1 MLLWSLL
8 GRIVHL
14 ATRLGRKALVALAC
28 EAVDLLAVLGNRLG
42 ILRLL
47 IVKGVVL
54 LHIEVE
60 VLLLAGAV
68 TLHEVH
74 ALVSFFSPGVE
85 VESEVSVAQVPELET
100 CGKVEANCDAKRQPP
115 GQLHVGYIKEG

>member
-1 MLLWSLL
+1 MA
-8 GRIVHL
+8 R
-14 ATRLGRKALVALAC
+14 AR
-28 EAVDLLAVLGNRLG
+28 EAVDLLAVRGNRLG
-42 ILRLL
+42 ILRVL
-47 IVKGVVL
+47 IVKDVIL

-74 ALVSFFSPGVE
+74 ALVSFLGPGIE

-100 CGKVEANCDAKRQPP
+100 RGKVEADCDANRQTP

>member
-1 MLLWSLL
+1 MA
-8 GRIVHL
+8 R
-14 ATRLGRKALVALAC
+14 AR
-28 EAVDLLAVLGNRLG
+28 EAVDLLAVRGNRLG
-42 ILRLL
+42 ILRVL
-47 IVKGVVL
+47 IVEDVIL

-68 TLHEVH
+68 ALHEVH
-74 ALVSFFSPGVE
+74 ALVSFLSPGIE

-100 CGKVEANCDAKRQPP
+100 CGKVEANCDANRQQP